1 VASVLKI
8 MSQYGLNPKAA
19 QLRPEEIMDLS
30 LCKKLD
36 ETGFIDRQ
44 YQW

>member
-1 VASVLKI
+1 
-8 MSQYGLNPKAA
+8 MSQYGLNPKAT
-19 QLRPEEIMDLS
+19 QLKPEETMDMN

-44 YQW
+44 FQW